1 MRIFCNKEE
10 ERFLMEALE
19 NSGSCMIG
27 NVENCNDY
35 KKFGCTSGSF
45 YECLNKKFKIEIMR
59 ERLEGNELQCAACGF
74 IGDETDFY
82 NSSVHSNFKICPKCG
97 TIRFVC
103 EENKGYVKR

>member
-45 YECLNKKFKIEIMR
+45 YECLNKKI
-59 ERLEGNELQCAACGF
+59 
-74 IGDETDFY
+74 
-82 NSSVHSNFKICPKCG
+82 
-97 TIRFVC
+97 
-103 EENKGYVKR
+103 

>member
-1 MRIFCNKEE
+1 
-10 ERFLMEALE
+10 
-19 NSGSCMIG
+19 
-27 NVENCNDY
+27 
-35 KKFGCTSGSF
+35 
-45 YECLNKKFKIEIMR
+45 MR